1 MLAEDAALGVGE
13 RCRVTRAMAE
23 LQSVQRNLTGTPV
36 RRGHAE
42 ISCSDCAP
50 ASDGVNAFRGALNLF
65 SGAINPSSALSSTST
80 ILQILIHAND
90 ANKQRSVLYLLGWT
104 VDLVTRHN
112 GPCFGTAVR
121 GWCSSM
127 IVCVRY
133 GLLGQPR
140 EGDLHFS
147 LTTVHPMQTQHPI
160 IHILPEPS

>member
-13 RCRVTRAMAE
+13 RCRVTRAMAV
-23 LQSVQRNLTGTPV
+23 LQSVQGNLTGAPV
-36 RRGHAE
+36 RIGHAE
-42 ISCSDCAP
+42 ISRSAP

-65 SGAINPSSALSSTST
+65 SGAINPSSALSSNSAVR
-80 ILQILIHAND
+80 QILIHASD
-90 ANKQRSVLYLLGWT
+90 ANKQRSVLYLPGWT
-104 VDLVTRHN
+104 VDLVARHN

-121 GWCSSM
+121 GWCSSV

-160 IHILPEPS
+160 IHILLEPL